1 MSKGAPG
8 HGDSTNVG
16 MTGTRSGLRQ
26 IAVSCWAARRTLAGA
41 PVGNGTTVAR
51 RVRWRLRQVS
61 PAKGGGVLQPA
72 LAHLGND
79 AVAYP

>member
-1 MSKGAPG
+1 VDGAAG
-8 HGDSTNVG
+8 AF
-16 MTGTRSGLRQ
+16 SGAEEAELLVLRQ
-26 IAVSCWAARRTLAGA
+26 EVAV